1 MKRRHV
7 ATFFSLLALL
17 ALTGS
22 LTACSKSRPLAVN
35 PPLYKQEKLQAV
47 DHWDNIA
54 NTVAMRVQKSLLD
67 RRDLINKP
75 IYVQPPNDRPF
86 SMAFYNLLRTRLV
99 SKGMQVSD
107 KREADSLV
115 LNYNVQT
122 VLHES
127 SASWTPSLAS
137 MGIGIINLV
146 TGSYTT
152 RSDHEIII
160 NTDMLYK
167 NRYVMHLST
176 VCYIDDDEWAMY
188 ISPESF
194 DPNGSQTRTVRLV
207 DR

>member
-1 MKRRHV
+1 MIRRNL
-7 ATFFSLLALL
+7 FIFLGLLALL
-17 ALTGS
+17 ALAGS
-22 LTACSKSRPLAVN
+22 LTACSKNRPLATN
-35 PPLYKQEKLQAV
+35 PPQYEQDKLQAV

-54 NTVAMRVQKSLLD
+54 DAVAIRIRKCLED

-75 IYVQPPNDRPF
+75 LYVQPPNERPF

-107 KREADSLV
+107 KRELDSLV
-115 LNYNVQT
+115 VNYSVQT

-127 SASWTPSLAS
+127 SSDWLPSLRA
-137 MGIGIINLV
+137 MGIGIVNLV

-152 RSDHEIII
+152 RSDHEILI
-160 NTDMLYK
+160 NATMLHK
-167 NRYVMHLST
+167 NRYVMHMSLPY
-176 VCYIDDDEWAMY
+176 YIDDDEWAMY

-207 DR
+207 GR